1 MPLSTPVPIIKIPW
15 TVCSKDIKLSMWI
28 LVALWAVIQ
37 FLYFYFFTCLIFS
50 KFGFMPCEK
59 VLLRWACD
67 WCDVFWEIRDWT
79 TRKKKKIKHSNGFPY
94 CLLIYTE
101 WREDIFTVILKLLN
115 ILLPF
120 NISINTALEKC
131 LEKNFGKNG
140 ECRLWSRLKLP
151 NTITHQCDPQFVSLP
166 LEWFFKKNLNL
177 RKNTFWIFER

>member
-1 MPLSTPVPIIKIPW
+1 MDSCRARRSSLGGR
-15 TVCSKDIKLSMWI
+15 
-28 LVALWAVIQ
+28 VIDAM
-37 FLYFYFFTCLIFS
+37 FFGRSGT
-50 KFGFMPCEK
+50 EQQE
-59 VLLRWACD
+59 R
-67 WCDVFWEIRDWT
+67 
-79 TRKKKKIKHSNGFPY
+79 KKKIKHSNGFPY

-151 NTITHQCDPQFVSLP
+151 NTINHRCEPQFVSLP